1 MKLNT
6 FTVSLLVSLSF
17 IYCHPAIAEKK
28 VSTNKRI
35 QYQQQ
40 IDKKTY
46 ELKKI
51 EDQISAQEAE
61 YLKICPSY
69 ESLKKENQNR
79 RDVYNK
85 TKDVYTRA
93 SQNIDIVSQEQLSQL
108 LNDYKKADR
117 ELKASEGELKKVENE
132 KLFIEDTMARL
143 KKEKI
148 NKEIE
153 ILELK
158 AEIYEDELREGVWVE
173 GFGECILDENRTM
186 KECQQL
192 TIDYAKRD
200 AIEKGGKSLIESV
213 TQVRMFELT
222 QDDIKKRAKVNII
235 EQDNSGD
242 YGRVIKTTVGDVI
255 KFTAK
260 VRVKV
265 QSVDIYNPYREKIK
279 ALKEEI
285 VPGSVPEQVEVQEIE
300 VKELKELKKKL
311 EAVEELVKKE
321 KEQQKREETPPTKDI
336 KKKKKESEQFVPV
349 PGF

>member
-1 MKLNT
+1 MKLNI
-6 FTVSLLVSLSF
+6 SIALLLVSLFF
-17 IYCHPAIAEKK
+17 IYPAMAEKK
-28 VSTNKRI
+28 VSADKEV

-40 IDKKTY
+40 IDKKTR
-46 ELKKI
+46 ELKEI
-51 EDQISAQEAE
+51 GDQISTWEAK
-61 YLKICPSY
+61 YQKVCPSY
-69 ESLKKENQNR
+69 ELLKKENQNKR
-79 RDVYNK
+79 NVHDNV
-85 TKDVYTRA
+85 KDFYTRA
-93 SQNIDIVSQEQLSQL
+93 SQNIDIVSPEQLSQL
-108 LNDYKKADR
+108 LNDYKKADK
-117 ELKASEGELKKVENE
+117 ELKASEEELKKVKNE
-132 KLFIEDTMARL
+132 KLFIEDTLARL

-186 KECQQL
+186 KECQRL
-192 TIDYAKRD
+192 AIDYAKRD

-222 QDDIKKRAKVNII
+222 QDDIKKTAKVNII
-235 EQDNSGD
+235 EQDNRGD
-242 YGRVIKTTVGDVI
+242 YGKVIKTTVGDII

-279 ALKEEI
+279 VLKGGVI
-285 VPGSVPEQVEVQEIE
+285 SSSAPDQVRAQEIE
-300 VKELKELKKKL
+300 GRELEELKKKL
-311 EAVEELVKKE
+311 EAVEELMKKDKERQEIE
-321 KEQQKREETPPTKDI
+321 KTLPTEDTKRKE
-336 KKKKKESEQFVPV
+336 KKESERFVPV